1 MCNNQEPPIFH
12 KIEIDESTKEPSI
25 VEIDAETI
33 EKQEIDSAKKQLKKE
48 KKLQRA
54 EDRKT
59 DKQAAKQLVMTKILG
74 FNEESAINKRQKF
87 FKTLFTV
94 IFIVFVVGVLAYTFY
109 NDFFGSSDKQL
120 AGWDDIKAIF
130 TKHGFYLAFALIA
143 LFMCFL
149 AKGLK
154 LSVMS
159 KYLTKKWH
167 FKTCMETAVIGH
179 YYNNV
184 TPLAVGG
191 QPFEIY
197 HLSKHGVHG
206 GVASA
211 LPIAAFFLNQL
222 AFVLLSLVSLVL
234 YLRGVV
240 LPGCDENFLAIAL
253 GNYESVI
260 KVMAIVGLVL
270 CFFLPFLVI
279 VFSFLPRFSAW
290 IVKVVMKIGNK
301 LRIVKKPELTTY
313 KTIKNVVHNSKCLKM
328 ISKNPLVFIT
338 EFVLSLMENIA
349 LSTIA
354 YFTLKLFGFDL
365 PADGFHEWM
374 QVVQLC
380 IILYISISFVPTPGN
395 SGAADLSFYLLFS
408 TGITTAGLAFPAM
421 ITWRVLAFY
430 SFIIIGFIFTKIN
443 RNAERKAQLHEET

>member
-54 EDRKT
+54 EERKT
-59 DKQAAKQLVMTKILG
+59 DKQVAKQLVMTKILG
-74 FNEESAINKRQKF
+74 FNDESAINKRQKF

-109 NDFFGSSDKQL
+109 NDFFGSSEKQL

-130 TKHGFYLAFALIA
+130 TKHGFYLIFALIA
-143 LFMCFL
+143 LFMCYL
-149 AKGLK
+149 SKGLK

-167 FKTCMETAVIGH
+167 FKTCMETGIIGH

-197 HLSKHGVHG
+197 HLSKHGIHG
-206 GVASA
+206 GVASS
-211 LPIAAFFLNQL
+211 LPIAAYFLNQI

-234 YLRGVV
+234 YLKGVV
-240 LPGCDENFLAIAL
+240 LPGCDPGFNPLGSYEN
-253 GNYESVI
+253 VI
-260 KVMAIVGLVL
+260 KTMAIIGLVL
-270 CFFLPFLVI
+270 CFFTPFLVI
-279 VFSFLPRFSAW
+279 IFSFLPRFGAW
-290 IVKVVMKIGNK
+290 IVKVIMKIGSK

-338 EFVLSLMENIA
+338 EFVLSLLENISI
-349 LSTIA
+349 STIA

-365 PADGFHEWM
+365 PADGFHEWL

-380 IILYISISFVPTPGN
+380 IILYISVSFVPTPGN

-421 ITWRVLAFY
+421 ITWRILAFY
-430 SFIIIGFIFTKIN
+430 SFIIIGFIFTKIK
-443 RNAERKAQLHEET
+443 RKSEKNALPHGEA

>member
-33 EKQEIDSAKKQLKKE
+33 EKQEIEAEKEQLKKE

-74 FNEESAINKRQKF
+74 FNDESAISKRQKF

-109 NDFFGSSDKQL
+109 NDFFGSSDKQT
-120 AGWDDIKAIF
+120 ASWDDIHAIF
-130 TKHGFYLAFALIA
+130 TKHGIYFVFALIA

-149 AKGLK
+149 TKGLK
-154 LSVMS
+154 LSIMS
-159 KYLTKKWH
+159 KHLTKKWH
-167 FKTCMETAVIGH
+167 FKTCMETGIIGH

-197 HLSKHGVHG
+197 HLSKHGIHG
-206 GVASA
+206 GVASS
-211 LPIAAFFLNQL
+211 LPIAAYFLNQIS
-222 AFVLLSLVSLVL
+222 FVLLSLVSLIL
-234 YLRGVV
+234 YLKGVV
-240 LPGCDENFLAIAL
+240 LPGCDPTFNPLGSYEN
-253 GNYESVI
+253 VI
-260 KVMAIVGLVL
+260 KTMAIIGLVL
-270 CFFLPFLVI
+270 CFFTPFLVI
-279 VFSFLPRFSAW
+279 VFSFMPRFGAW
-290 IVKVVMKIGNK
+290 IVKVIMKIGNK
-301 LRIVKKPELTTY
+301 LRIVKNPEVTTY
-313 KTIKNVVHNSKCLKM
+313 KTIKNVIHNSKCLKT
-328 ISKNPLVFIT
+328 ITKNPLVFIT
-338 EFVLSLMENIA
+338 ELILSLMESIA
-349 LSTIA
+349 LSSIA
-354 YFTLKLFGFDL
+354 YFTLKLFGFNL
-365 PADGFHEWM
+365 TKADGFHEWL

-421 ITWRVLAFY
+421 ITWRILSFY
-430 SFIIIGFIFTKIN
+430 SFIIIGFVFTKIK
-443 RNAERKAQLHEET
+443 RNSERNAQLHEET

>member
-1 MCNNQEPPIFH
+1 MCNNQDPPIFH

-33 EKQEIDSAKKQLKKE
+33 EKQEIDSAKQQLKKE

-74 FNEESAINKRQKF
+74 FNDESTINKRQKF

-130 TKHGFYLAFALIA
+130 TKHGFYLAFALIS

-167 FKTCMETAVIGH
+167 FKTCMEAAVIGH

-197 HLSKHGVHG
+197 HLSKHGIHG

-234 YLRGVV
+234 YLKGVV
-240 LPGCDENFLAIAL
+240 FPGCDPGFLAKAL
-253 GNYESVI
+253 GSYENVI

-290 IVKVVMKIGNK
+290 LVKVVMKIGNK

-328 ISKNPLVFIT
+328 ISKNPLVFVT

-365 PADGFHEWM
+365 PSDGFHEWL

-421 ITWRVLAFY
+421 ITWRFLAFY

-443 RNAERKAQLHEET
+443 RKSERKAHLREEA

>member
-1 MCNNQEPPIFH
+1 MCNNQDPPIFH

-33 EKQEIDSAKKQLKKE
+33 EKQEIDSAKQQLKKE

-74 FNEESAINKRQKF
+74 FNDESTINKRQKF

-109 NDFFGSSDKQL
+109 NDFFGSSKNQL

-130 TKHGFYLAFALIA
+130 TKHGFYLVFALIS

-149 AKGLK
+149 AKALK

-167 FKTCMETAVIGH
+167 FKTCMEAAVIGH

-197 HLSKHGVHG
+197 HLSKHGIHG

-240 LPGCDENFLAIAL
+240 FPGCDPAFNPL
-253 GNYESVI
+253 GSYESVI

-290 IVKVVMKIGNK
+290 LVKVVMKIGNK

-313 KTIKNVVHNSKCLKM
+313 KTIKNVVNNSKCLKM
-328 ISKNPLVFIT
+328 ISKNPLVFVT

-365 PADGFHEWM
+365 PSDGFHEWL

-408 TGITTAGLAFPAM
+408 SRITAGLAFPAM
-421 ITWRVLAFY
+421 ITWRFLAFY

-443 RNAERKAQLHEET
+443 RKSERKAHLREEA